1 MQVPAGAG
9 FDQEAA
15 LFVHDAANHAAY
27 ARGVATER
35 ADRADLLCAVVVES
49 SEELR
54 LLVCALTGGLAWGL
68 AKRGAAAVLRPYFD
82 DTILLLESQVCTT
95 SIMKT
100 VSVILIV
107 VVILV
112 LTAL

>member
-1 MQVPAGAG
+1 
-9 FDQEAA
+9 
-15 LFVHDAANHAAY
+15 VHDAANHAAY

-82 DTILLLESQVCTT
+82 DTILLLESQVCTN
-95 SIMKT
+95 
-100 VSVILIV
+100 ILIV
-107 VVILV
+107 VIVLLLSVVIQ
-112 LTAL
+112 

>member
-1 MQVPAGAG
+1 VPAGAG

-82 DTILLLESQVCTT
+82 DTILLLESQVCT
-95 SIMKT
+95 ST
-100 VSVILIV
+100 VSVSK
-107 VVILV
+107 
-112 LTAL
+112 